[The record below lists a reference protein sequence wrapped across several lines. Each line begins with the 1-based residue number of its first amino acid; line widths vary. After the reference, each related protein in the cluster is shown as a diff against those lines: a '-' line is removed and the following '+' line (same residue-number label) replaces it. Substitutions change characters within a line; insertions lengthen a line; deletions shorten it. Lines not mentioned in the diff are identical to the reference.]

1 MRQQHDSELEMEL
14 IPRQTSVGID
24 SSSITSSSS
33 SSSSMPSSSTKSSTH
48 FMSMNEFVSYFSY
61 IYSVFL

>member
-24 SSSITSSSS
+24 SSSVTS

-48 FMSMNEFVSYFSY
+48 FMSMNEFVFNFS
-61 IYSVFL
+61 YSVFF